1 MTPSWPGL
9 MSSAAINS
17 SPVRVPERRSS
28 CASDQATR
36 ISLRRLSKHFRR
48 WSAQS
53 PLWVNGHVSPRSW
66 KMQVVT
72 QIGTSRDFQLK
83 QAILIY
89 EDQVSQ
95 REKFATV
102 HQVTSQGPDQQAS
115 LEPGTLLTTSFLER
129 LTHGLQRAPRA
140 VLLPEN

>member
-9 MSSAAINS
+9 MSSAAISS

-28 CASDQATR
+28 CASGQATR
-36 ISLRRLSKHFRR
+36 ISLRRLSGHFRG
-48 WSAQS
+48 WPAQS
-53 PLWVNGHVSPRSW
+53 PLWVNGYVSLRSW

-83 QAILIY
+83 QPILIY

-102 HQVTSQGPDQQAS
+102 HQMTLHAPDEQAS
-115 LEPGTLLTTSFLER
+115 PGPGDLLTTNF
-129 LTHGLQRAPRA
+129 
-140 VLLPEN
+140 